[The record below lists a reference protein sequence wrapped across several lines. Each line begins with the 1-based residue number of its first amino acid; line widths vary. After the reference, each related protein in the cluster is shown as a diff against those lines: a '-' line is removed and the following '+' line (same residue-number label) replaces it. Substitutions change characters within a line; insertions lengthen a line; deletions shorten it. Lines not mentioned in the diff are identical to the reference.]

1 MARVGIFIDALGGSI
16 PAPFRERIITAL
28 QGLPDIVFCMDEEN
42 LTSSEG
48 LDRMTKR
55 LETEEVDRVVIIG
68 GSPKIYESSFHKWG
82 HPPVIGSTRLRLNP
96 YLFFVANVREQA
108 LWAMVDEDAALERAK
123 TIITKTIRMASTSK
137 PIEAQSLLLKPEV
150 LVLGGGITGISSAQ
164 ALAKSGIHVTLLEKG
179 ENLGGRA
186 SELRRFY
193 NRPEEVQKW
202 IEEKVSEIHQIP
214 NITLITQA
222 ELKRVDGHLGRFQ
235 AKIQRQDGTETVLST
250 CAIVVATGYGTE
262 RERKGILGH
271 KRVITLPE
279 MEKLLSEAKS
289 PNLFW
294 DGKKVEMVTFLLDG
308 VNEDIKV
315 DSINAIKQGLL
326 LQETLQC
333 QVAILC
339 KDLKVAADGMERL
352 YRKAR
357 EKGALFFKYEES
369 PRLSTVNGQIQ
380 VDVKDTAAIQKIEQW
395 PVSILSDLIVISEA
409 FIPAPETERL
419 SEILKIHLGNRGF
432 LMEDNPQ
439 LLRVRSNRRGI
450 FVAGA
455 CRFPQEVS
463 ESLIE
468 ARAVVQEVL
477 ALLSKG
483 TYPYDLA
490 VAEVDPKKCAVCY
503 TCPRLCPHS
512 AITVEQYAEA
522 NIYKTFGI
530 EGMKWGAAKVDPAAC
545 YGCGICVAEC
555 PAKAIT
561 LHHLTDEGIY
571 AQMNL

>member
-1 MARVGIFIDALGGSI
+1 MARIGIFIDALKGSI
-16 PAPFRERIITAL
+16 PALFRERIITTL
-28 QGLPDIVFCMDEEN
+28 QGLPNIVFSIDEEN

-48 LDRMTKR
+48 LERMAKR

-68 GSPKIYESSFHKWG
+68 GSPKIYETSFHKWA
-82 HPPVIGSTRLRLNP
+82 HPLPLNP

-108 LWAMVDEDAALERAK
+108 LWAMVDEEAALERAN
-123 TIITKTIRMASTSK
+123 TIITKAIRAALTSN
-137 PIEAQSLLLKPEV
+137 PIEAQSLPLKPEV
-150 LVLGGGITGISSAQ
+150 LVLGGGIIGISAAQ

-179 ENLGGRA
+179 KSLGGRA
-186 SELRRFY
+186 LELRRFY

-222 ELKRVDGHLGRFQ
+222 ELKRLDGHLGRFQ
-235 AKIQRQDGTETVLST
+235 AKIQRQDGTETVLSAS
-250 CAIVVATGYGTE
+250 AIVVATGYATQ
-262 RERKGILGH
+262 RETKGILGH
-271 KRVITLPE
+271 KRVMTLSE
-279 MEKLLSEAKS
+279 MEKLVSETKS
-289 PNLFW
+289 PNLLW

-308 VNEDIKV
+308 VNEDIKI

-339 KDLKVAADGMERL
+339 KDVKVAADGMERL

-357 EKGALFFKYEES
+357 EKGVLFFKYEEV
-369 PRLSTVNGQIQ
+369 PRLSMVNGQIQ
-380 VDVKDTAAIQKIEQW
+380 VDVKDTAAIQRTEQW

-409 FIPAPETERL
+409 FIPAPETEHL
-419 SEILKIHLGNRGF
+419 CSLLKLHLGNRGF

-455 CRFPQEVS
+455 CRFPQEIS

-468 ARAVVQEVL
+468 ARAVVQEVT

-512 AITVEQYAEA
+512 AITVEKYAEG
-522 NIYKTFGI
+522 NVYKTFGI
-530 EGMKWGAAKVDPAAC
+530 EEGMKWGAAKVDPVAC

-555 PAKAIT
+555 PAKAIS
-561 LHHLTDEGIY
+561 LHHETDEQIY
-571 AQMNL
+571 AQMGLSE